1 MKRILNFCL
10 IFTTALLVTGCG
22 SKFKPTESAIYVTS
36 KGAVKSAIVE
46 SFDKAY
52 YDFEELSEDVKK
64 EVQTYCLDKNNEEA
78 VVVESLTHGEGEV
91 SLFMNFQTAGDYAA
105 FNEVLL
111 FTGTYAEA
119 VNEGYIPME
128 LYDAE
133 GISVPTDSKEL
144 DELKVIVTEESI
156 SVQTHGKIKYV
167 SDNVSIV
174 DKKLARAFEAGKTH
188 PAFVLYK

>member
-1 MKRILNFCL
+1 MKKTLNFCMIL
-10 IFTTALLVTGCG
+10 GAMLFLAGCG
-22 SKFKPTESAIYVTS
+22 NKFEPTESTIFITS
-36 KGAVKSAIVE
+36 KGEVQSAIME

-52 YDFEELSEDVKK
+52 YDFEELSEDVQK
-64 EVQTYCLDKNNEEA
+64 EVKSYCLDVNEEA
-78 VVVESLTHGEGEV
+78 VAVESLTQGDDEV
-91 SLFMNFQTAGDYAA
+91 TLLMNYQTVEDYVA

-119 VNEGYIPME
+119 VSEGYVPEE

-133 GISVPTDSKEL
+133 GGFVETDSEEL
-144 DELKVIVTEESI
+144 DELKVIVTEESVCI
-156 SVQTHGKIKYV
+156 QTAGKIKYV

-174 DKKLARAFEAGKTH
+174 DKKLARALEAGKSH